1 MKKKKKPVAHNKFWT
16 PGMVATLAA
25 LALIV
30 LFVGAFAATGISSCS
45 KETQGLSGTWY
56 ARATDVVDGSEVW
69 ANLML
74 DGDRWEVTGDF
85 AMSGKLKK
93 AGDTYQFFKKDGV
106 TLTATASKSADGQR
120 LVFDRKLIGFTGEEV
135 FYSSKADAKTGS

>member
-1 MKKKKKPVAHNKFWT
+1 MI
-16 PGMVATLAA
+16 ATLAA

>member
-1 MKKKKKPVAHNKFWT
+1 MGKKATDHKRFWT
-16 PGMVATLAA
+16 PGMIATLVA
-25 LALIV
+25 LNLVI
-30 LFVGAFAATGISSCS
+30 LFIGTFAASGISSCS
-45 KETQGLSGTWY
+45 KDAQGLSGTWY

-69 ANLML
+69 ANLIL

-93 AGDTYQFFKKDGV
+93 DGDSYQFFKKDGT

-135 FYSSKADAKTGS
+135 FYSSKADAKTSS

>member
-1 MKKKKKPVAHNKFWT
+1 MEKKAIDRKRFWT

-25 LALIV
+25 LILIV

-45 KETQGLSGTWY
+45 KESQGLSGTWY
-56 ARATDVVDGSEVW
+56 ARATDVVDGGEVW
-69 ANLML
+69 ANLIL

-93 AGDTYQFFKKDGV
+93 DGGSYQFFKKDGT
-106 TLTATASKSADGQR
+106 TLTATASKSADGQK
-120 LVFDRKLIGFTGEEV
+120 LVFDRKLIGFAGEEV
-135 FYSSKADAKTGS
+135 FYSTKADAKTNS

>member
-1 MKKKKKPVAHNKFWT
+1 MGNKAIEHKRFWT
-16 PGMVATLAA
+16 PSMIATLAA
-25 LALIV
+25 LALVI
-30 LFVGAFAATGISSCS
+30 LFVGAFVASGISSCS
-45 KETQGLSGTWY
+45 KDAQGLSGTWY
-56 ARATDVVDGSEVW
+56 ARTTDVVDGSEVW
-69 ANLML
+69 ANLIL

-93 AGDTYQFFKKDGV
+93 DEGSYQFFKKDGT

-135 FYSSKADAKTGS
+135 FYSSKADAKASS